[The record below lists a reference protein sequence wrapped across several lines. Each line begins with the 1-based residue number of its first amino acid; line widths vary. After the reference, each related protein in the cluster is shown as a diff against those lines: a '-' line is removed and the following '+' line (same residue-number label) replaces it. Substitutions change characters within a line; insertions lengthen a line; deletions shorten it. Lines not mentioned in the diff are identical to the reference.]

1 MAVLAG
7 RFFNMNKVLPI
18 PSNQKTLGFFDFFVL
33 WSDLGIGLLVL
44 LAGTFLIPSLSFLGA
59 FLAIILGTLIG
70 SALLAVVGI
79 YGTEFGLPTMVL
91 LRSTFGIRG
100 SYLPTLLNIF
110 QMIGWAIF
118 EIIIISFAANSITG
132 KFFAFDHY
140 KLWVVISSITI
151 ILLGIWGPIEVI
163 KNWLKKFAF
172 WIMTL
177 TSIWLTYKIVSDGGI
192 IRSLSLPSKGD
203 LPFLQAIDLVIAMPI
218 SWIPLVSDYS
228 RFGKNMR
235 TTFWGT
241 FSGFSFTNVWFY
253 TLGALMLYSG
263 STVQTPKEFTSAL
276 LISVGL
282 PALLILMVDEL
293 DNAWADIY
301 SASVSLQNLFPFVE
315 NKVFIFFIGI
325 VTILLALFIDIT
337 QYSNFLLIVGSLF
350 VPLFGVFI
358 ADSFFIKKNI
368 KSDILYKIKG
378 TYWYFHGIN
387 IRAVLSWILGV
398 GVFQLITYKMPSIG
412 SSLPSLVM
420 SFMFYIILSKMI
432 NNRK

>member
-1 MAVLAG
+1 
-7 RFFNMNKVLPI
+7 MNKVLTI
-18 PSNQKTLGFFDFFVL
+18 PSNQKTLKFSDFFVL

-44 LAGTFLIPSLSFLGA
+44 LAGTFLIPSLSFFGA
-59 FLAIILGTLIG
+59 LLAIILGTLIG

-79 YGTEFGLPTMVL
+79 YGTKFGLPTMVL

-118 EIIIISFAANSITG
+118 EIIIISFAANSITS

-140 KLWVVISSITI
+140 RLWVIIVSITI

-163 KNWLKKFAF
+163 KKWLKKFAF
-172 WIMTL
+172 WIMMF
-177 TSIWLTYKIVSDGGI
+177 TSIWLTYKIVSDVGI
-192 IRSLSLPSKGD
+192 IRSWLLPGKGD

-228 RFGKNMR
+228 RFGKR
-235 TTFWGT
+235 IRATFWGT
-241 FSGFSFTNVWFY
+241 FSGFSFTNIWFY
-253 TLGALMLYSG
+253 TLGALMFYSG
-263 STVQTPKEFTSAL
+263 STIQTPKEFTSTL
-276 LISVGL
+276 LISAGL

-301 SASVSLQNLFPFVE
+301 SASVSLQNLFPSIE
-315 NKVFIFFIGI
+315 NRIFIFFAGI

-337 QYSNFLLIVGSLF
+337 QYSNFLLIIGSLF

-368 KSDILYKIKG
+368 KSDNLYKKKG
-378 TYWYFHGIN
+378 AYWYFHGVN
-387 IRAVLSWILGV
+387 IKAILSWIFGV
-398 GVFQLITYKMPSIG
+398 AVFQLITYKMPSIG
-412 SSLPSLVM
+412 SSLPSLVI
-420 SFMFYIILSKMI
+420 SFLSYIVLSKMV

>member
-1 MAVLAG
+1 
-7 RFFNMNKVLPI
+7 MNKVLPTS
-18 PSNQKTLGFFDFFVL
+18 PKQKTLGFFDFFVL

-44 LAGTFLIPSLSFLGA
+44 LAGTFLIPSLSFPGA

-70 SALLAVVGI
+70 SALLAAVGI
-79 YGTEFGLPTMVL
+79 FGTKSGQPTMVL
-91 LRSTFGIRG
+91 LRSTFGVRG

-140 KLWVVISSITI
+140 RLWVVIISVTI

-163 KNWLKKFAF
+163 KIWLKKFAF
-172 WIMTL
+172 WIMTI
-177 TSIWLTYKIVSDGGI
+177 TSIWLTYKIVSDAGI
-192 IRSLSLPSKGD
+192 IRNWLNPGKGD

-228 RFGKNMR
+228 RFGRKIR

-253 TLGALMLYSG
+253 MLGALMLFSG
-263 STVQTPKEFTSAL
+263 STAQTPKEFTSAL
-276 LISVGL
+276 LISAGL

-301 SASVSLQNLFPFVE
+301 SASVSLQNLFPSVG
-315 NKVFIFFIGI
+315 NRIFILFTGV

-337 QYSNFLLIVGSLF
+337 QYGNFLLIVGSLF

-368 KSDILYKIKG
+368 KSDDLYKHKG
-378 TYWYFHGIN
+378 AYWYFHGVN
-387 IRAVLSWILGV
+387 IIAVISWIFGV
-398 GVFQLITYKMPSIG
+398 AVFQLITYKMPAIG
-412 SSLPSLVM
+412 ASLPSLGI
-420 SFMFYIILSKMI
+420 SFMFYIVLSKMI
-432 NNRK
+432 HNRK

>member
-1 MAVLAG
+1 
-7 RFFNMNKVLPI
+7 MNKILPI
-18 PSNQKTLGFFDFFVL
+18 PSNQKTLRFFDFFIL

-44 LAGTFLIPSLSFLGA
+44 LAGTFLIPSLSFFGA
-59 FLAIILGTLIG
+59 FLAIILGTLMG

-79 YGTEFGLPTMVL
+79 YGTKIGLPTMVL

-118 EIIIISFAANSITG
+118 EIIIISFAANSITD

-140 KLWVVISSITI
+140 RMWVVLISIAI

-172 WIMTL
+172 WIMML
-177 TSIWLTYKIVSDGGI
+177 TSVWLTYKIVSGGGMM
-192 IRSLSLPSKGD
+192 RSWLIPGKGD

-228 RFGKNMR
+228 RFGKKMKA
-235 TTFWGT
+235 TFLGT
-241 FSGFSFTNVWFY
+241 FSGFSFTNIWFY
-253 TLGALMLYSG
+253 TLGAMMSYSG
-263 STVQTPKEFTSAL
+263 SILQAPKEFTSVL
-276 LISVGL
+276 LISAGL

-301 SASVSLQNLFPFVE
+301 SASVSLQNLFPSVE
-315 NKVFIFFIGI
+315 NRIFIFLTGI
-325 VTILLALFIDIT
+325 VTIFLALFIDIT

-358 ADSFFIKKNI
+358 ADSFVIKKNI
-368 KSDILYKIKG
+368 KPDNLYKSNG
-378 TYWYFHGIN
+378 SYWYFRGVN
-387 IRAVLSWILGV
+387 ILAVISWLLGV
-398 GVFQLITYKMPSIG
+398 AVFQLITYKIPSIG
-412 SSLPSLVM
+412 ASLLSLAL
-420 SFMFYIILSKMI
+420 SFVIYLVLSKI
-432 NNRK
+432 SIKRK